1 MIIVRTID
9 VMPVIYL
16 HLSVDLDSVSAH
28 ISMFKDWLLLYCVP
42 FFTEKCVFR
51 TANLF
56 FFFYFMEGQFI
67 VTLSSLIF
75 QESLAVNT
83 LLKSEKLSR
92 NAFVSK
98 VCSAFGGLLNSL
110 FTSSLLPHTIFNSS
124 ES

>member
-1 MIIVRTID
+1 MIILRTID

-56 FFFYFMEGQFI
+56 IFF
-67 VTLSSLIF
+67 TLW
-75 QESLAVNT
+75 
-83 LLKSEKLSR
+83 
-92 NAFVSK
+92 K
-98 VCSAFGGLLNSL
+98 V
-110 FTSSLLPHTIFNSS
+110 SLL
-124 ES
+124 